1 MKDPTI
7 PELNTRKKIM
17 FYDSE
22 DRQARLK
29 VKCMYDEISQSQF
42 FRMMI
47 TGYIENDDLI
57 FNYIKSCKERY
68 SLQGKNKRL
77 KIDQVKKQADE
88 IKNKFSLYSDEIQDI
103 FDVIEMETNL

>member
-47 TGYIENDDLI
+47 LYLI
-57 FNYIKSCKERY
+57 I
-68 SLQGKNKRL
+68 
-77 KIDQVKKQADE
+77 
-88 IKNKFSLYSDEIQDI
+88 
-103 FDVIEMETNL
+103 